1 MALCCSRA
9 LFGYEGQTN
18 DLKVISKGGK
28 AAILI
33 GSGMYKFNFSSAG
46 DFCELVGGLD

>member
-1 MALCCSRA
+1 VVLCSRA

-28 AAILI
+28 AVILI
-33 GSGMYKFNFSSAG
+33 GTSMQKFNFSSTG
-46 DFCELVGGLD
+46 EVDVH